1 MGFIILFIL
10 FAVLVAFPVM
20 LFENS
25 QRRSKI
31 AQQRQILR
39 DNPHDPIAAA
49 TLQALLADHLRRGG
63 I

>member
-1 MGFIILFIL
+1 MGFIILFGL
-10 FAVLVAFPVM
+10 FALVVVLPVM

-31 AQQRQILR
+31 EQQRQILR
-39 DNPHDPIAAA
+39 ANPHDPIAAA